1 MAGLFGVLNA
11 GTNGMSAAQAAMQT
25 TSNNISNANTEG
37 YSRQRVNLVTN
48 NPYTLSGV
56 GQLGTGVRME
66 SVTRV
71 VDDYLVKQTFTENAS
86 LEKFTQKAD
95 VLGELESVFNEPSE
109 TGLNNKLTEF
119 YESWK
124 YLGNNPELTTSKT
137 MVSQQAQ
144 TLTDTVSHMGAQ
156 LDTLQEGTVQAIS
169 KKVLDFNTKVEQLE
183 SINTQIFSVITKGEM
198 PNTLL
203 DQRDQLVGELS
214 GITSLEVKT
223 DAYQR
228 TFISIEGEEILGAN
242 KRQVLSVAIGAA
254 SGDGTRISTNGS
266 TSKTV
271 ESSEAFPAGTL
282 LLQQTAE
289 DGSAQFT
296 ELSSKS
302 GHISGSQEALVEI
315 DRGIQELNQLV
326 STVAKAVNLVHSDNG
341 TGIPFFDLGDDP
353 DKVISNFKVNAAIT
367 EDPSKIVSGKS
378 LTGQI
383 AGDGTRARAIADI
396 QSAALSYAAEEPL
409 AFDADTMKITAQP
422 NGTTTADAYNDII
435 TRVGISKQQADFMM
449 ENQNEVVSFLEQRK
463 SSISGVSINEEVV
476 NIMKFQSAFQANA
489 KVLAVTSEMLDTLI
503 NRTGV

>member
-1 MAGLFGVLNA
+1 MAGLFGILNA

-25 TSNNISNANTEG
+25 TSNNISNANTDG
-37 YSRQRVNLVTN
+37 YSRQRVNLVAS

-66 SVTRV
+66 SVTRI
-71 VDDYLVKQTFTENAS
+71 VDDYLVKQSFTENAS

-95 VLGELESVFNEPSE
+95 VLGQLESVFNEPSE

-156 LDTLQEGTVQAIS
+156 LDSLQEGTVQAIS
-169 KKVLDFNTKVEQLE
+169 KKVLDFNTKIEQLE
-183 SINTQIFSVITKGEM
+183 SINTQIFSVVTKGEM

-214 GITSLEVKT
+214 GITSVEVKT

-228 TFISIEGEEILGAN
+228 TFISIDGEEILGRD
-242 KRQVLSVAIGAA
+242 KRQVLSVAIGAT
-254 SGDGTRISTNGS
+254 SGDGSLISTNGS
-266 TSKTV
+266 TSKTIN
-271 ESSEAFPAGTL
+271 SEEPFQLGTL
-282 LLQQTAE
+282 LLQKTDE
-289 DGSAQFT
+289 DGSVQFT

-302 GHISGSQEALVEI
+302 GYISGSQEALVET
-315 DRGIQELNQLV
+315 DRVILELNQLI
-326 STVAKAVNLVHSDNG
+326 STVAEAVNVIHSDNG

-353 DKVISNFKVNAAIT
+353 DNVISNLKVNPAIT

-378 LTGQI
+378 LMGQI
-383 AGDGTRARAIADI
+383 AGDGSRARAISNI
-396 QSAALSYAAEEPL
+396 QSAALNYSSEETL

-422 NGTTTADAYNDII
+422 NGTTTADAYNDIV

>member
-1 MAGLFGVLNA
+1 MTGLFGVLNA

-25 TSNNISNANTEG
+25 TSNNISNANTDG
-37 YSRQRVNLVTN
+37 YSRQRVNLVTS
-48 NPYTLSGV
+48 NPYTLAGV

-71 VDDYLVKQTFTENAS
+71 VDDYLVKQSFTENAS

-95 VLGELESVFNEPSE
+95 VLSQLESVFNEPSE

-124 YLGNNPELTTSKT
+124 YLSSNPELTTSKT

-156 LDTLQEGTVQAIS
+156 LDSLQDGTVQAIS

-203 DQRDQLVGELS
+203 DQRDKLVGELS
-214 GITSLEVKT
+214 GITSVEAKT

-228 TFISIEGEEILGAN
+228 TFISIDGEEILGAN
-242 KRQVLSVAIGAA
+242 KRQVLSVAIGAT
-254 SGDGTRISTNGS
+254 SGDGTSISTNGS
-266 TSKTV
+266 MSKTV
-271 ESSEAFPAGTL
+271 ESSESYPAGTL
-282 LLQQTAE
+282 LLKQTAE
-289 DGSAQFT
+289 DGSTQFM

-326 STVAKAVNLVHSDNG
+326 STVANAVNLVHSDNG

-353 DKVISNFKVNAAIT
+353 DNVISNLKVNAAIL
-367 EDPSKIVSGKS
+367 EDPSKIVAGKS
-378 LTGQI
+378 LTGQV

-396 QSAALSYAAEEPL
+396 QSTALSYSSEEPIAL
-409 AFDADTMKITAQP
+409 DADTLKITAQS

>member
-71 VDDYLVKQTFTENAS
+71 VDDYLVKQTFTENGS

-95 VLGELESVFNEPSE
+95 LLGQLESVFNEPSE

-156 LDTLQEGTVQAIS
+156 LDTVQAIS

-183 SINTQIFSVITKGEM
+183 AINTQIFSVVTKGEM

-203 DQRDQLVGELS
+203 DQRDKLVGEIS
-214 GITSLEVKT
+214 GITSVEVKT

-242 KRQVLSVAIGAA
+242 KRQELSVAIGDT
-254 SGDGTRISTNGS
+254 SGGGTRISTNGS

-282 LLQQTAE
+282 LLQKTAE
-289 DGSAQFT
+289 DGSVQFT
-296 ELSSKS
+296 ELASKS
-302 GHISGSQEALVEI
+302 GHISGSQEALVGI

-326 STVAKAVNLVHSDNG
+326 STVVKAVNLVHSDNG

-353 DKVISNFKVNAAIT
+353 DNIISNFKVNSAIT
-367 EDPSKIVSGKS
+367 EDPRKIVSGKS

-396 QSAALSYAAEEPL
+396 QSAALSYASEEPL

>member
-1 MAGLFGVLNA
+1 MAGLFGILNA

-25 TSNNISNANTEG
+25 TSNNISNANTDG
-37 YSRQRVNLVTN
+37 YSRQRVNLVAS

-66 SVTRV
+66 SVTRI
-71 VDDYLVKQTFTENAS
+71 VDDYLVKQSFTENAS

-95 VLGELESVFNEPSE
+95 VLGQLESVFNEPSE

-156 LDTLQEGTVQAIS
+156 LDSLQEGTVQAIS
-169 KKVLDFNTKVEQLE
+169 KKVLDFNTKIEQLE
-183 SINTQIFSVITKGEM
+183 SINTQIFSVVTKGEM

-214 GITSLEVKT
+214 GITSVEVKT

-228 TFISIEGEEILGAN
+228 TFISIDGEEILGRD
-242 KRQVLSVAIGAA
+242 KRQVLSVAIGAT
-254 SGDGTRISTNGS
+254 SGDGSLISTNGS
-266 TSKTV
+266 TSKTIN
-271 ESSEAFPAGTL
+271 SEEPFQPGTL
-282 LLQQTAE
+282 LLQKTDE
-289 DGSAQFT
+289 DGSVQLT

-302 GHISGSQEALVEI
+302 GYISGSQEALVET
-315 DRGIQELNQLV
+315 DRVILELNQLI
-326 STVAKAVNLVHSDNG
+326 STVAEAVNVIHSDNG

-353 DKVISNFKVNAAIT
+353 DNVISNLKVNPAIT

-383 AGDGTRARAIADI
+383 AGDGSRARAISNI
-396 QSAALSYAAEEPL
+396 QSAALNYSSEETL

-422 NGTTTADAYNDII
+422 NGTTTADAYNDIV

>member
-25 TSNNISNANTEG
+25 TSNNISNANTDG
-37 YSRQRVNLVTN
+37 YSRQRVNLVTS
-48 NPYTLSGV
+48 NPYTLSGI

-66 SVTRV
+66 SVTRI

-86 LEKFTQKAD
+86 LEKHTQKAD
-95 VLGELESVFNEPSE
+95 VLGQLESIFNEPSE

-156 LDTLQEGTVQAIS
+156 LDSLQDGTVQSIS
-169 KKVLDFNTKVEQLE
+169 KKVLDFNAKVEQLE

-203 DQRDQLVGELS
+203 DQRDQLVGEIS
-214 GITSLEVKT
+214 GITSVEVKT

-228 TFISIEGEEILGAN
+228 TFISIDGQEILGAN
-242 KRQVLSVAIGAA
+242 KRQVLSVSIGDA
-254 SGDGTRISTNGS
+254 SDGGSRISTNGS
-266 TSKTV
+266 TANTV

-289 DGSAQFT
+289 DGSTRFT

-315 DRGIQELNQLV
+315 DRGTKELNQLV
-326 STVAKAVNLVHSDNG
+326 SKVAEAVNVIHSDDG
-341 TGIPFFDLGDDP
+341 TGIPFFDVGDDP
-353 DKVISNFKVNAAIT
+353 DNVISNLKVNAAII
-367 EDPSKIVSGKS
+367 EDPSKIVAGKS
-378 LTGQI
+378 LTGQV
-383 AGDGTRARAIADI
+383 AGDGTRARAIAEI
-396 QSAALSYAAEEPL
+396 QSATISYTSKEALVLDAE
-409 AFDADTMKITAQP
+409 TMQIKPQA

-435 TRVGISKQQADFMM
+435 TRVGISKQQADNMM
-449 ENQNEVVSFLEQRK
+449 ENQSEVVSFLEQRK

-476 NIMKFQSAFQANA
+476 NIVKFQSAFQANA
-489 KVLAVTSEMLDTLI
+489 KVLAMASEMLDTLI

>member
-1 MAGLFGVLNA
+1 MAGLFGILHA

-25 TSNNISNANTEG
+25 TSNNISNANTDG
-37 YSRQRVNLVTN
+37 YSRQRVNLVAS

-66 SVTRV
+66 SVTRI
-71 VDDYLVKQTFTENAS
+71 VDDYLVKQSFTENAS
-86 LEKFTQKAD
+86 LEKYTQKAD
-95 VLGELESVFNEPSE
+95 VLGQLESVFNEPSE

-144 TLTDTVSHMGAQ
+144 TLTDTISHMGSQ
-156 LDTLQEGTVQAIS
+156 LDSLQEGTVQAIS

-183 SINTQIFSVITKGEM
+183 SINEQIFSVVTKGEM

-203 DQRDQLVGELS
+203 DQRDKLVEEIS
-214 GITSLEVKT
+214 GITSVEVKT

-228 TFISIEGEEILGAN
+228 TFISIDGEEILGAN
-242 KRQVLSVAIGAA
+242 KRQVLNVAIGAT
-254 SGDGTRISTNGS
+254 SDDGSLISTNGS

-271 ESSEAFPAGTL
+271 ESEESFKTGTL
-282 LLQQTAE
+282 LVQKTAE
-289 DGSAQFT
+289 DGSVQFT

-341 TGIPFFDLGDDP
+341 TGIAFFDLGDDP
-353 DKVISNFKVNAAIT
+353 DDVLSNLKVNSAIT
-367 EDPSKIVSGKS
+367 EDPSKIVAGKS
-378 LTGQI
+378 LTEQI
-383 AGDGTRARAIADI
+383 AGDGTRAQAIADI
-396 QSAALSYAAEEPL
+396 QSTALQYSSNEALE
-409 AFDADTMKITAQP
+409 FDADTLKITAQP
-422 NGTTTADAYNDII
+422 NGTITADAYNDVI
-435 TRVGISKQQADFMM
+435 TRVGISKQQADFLM

-489 KVLAVTSEMLDTLI
+489 KVLAITSEMLDTLI

>member
-1 MAGLFGVLNA
+1 MAGLFGILNA

-25 TSNNISNANTEG
+25 TSSNISNANTEG
-37 YSRQRVNLVTN
+37 YSRQRVNLVAS
-48 NPYTLSGV
+48 NPYTLEGV

-66 SVTRV
+66 SVTRI

-86 LEKFTQKAD
+86 LEKYTQKAD
-95 VLGELESVFNEPSE
+95 VLGQLEAVFNEPSE
-109 TGLNNKLTEF
+109 TGLNNKMTEF

-124 YLGNNPELTTSKT
+124 YLSDNPELTTSKT

-156 LDTLQEGTVQAIS
+156 LDSLQEGTVQAIS

-183 SINTQIFSVITKGEM
+183 SINKQIFSVTTKGEM

-214 GITSLEVKT
+214 GITSVEVKT

-242 KRQVLSVAIGAA
+242 KRQVLSVAIGAT
-254 SGDGTRISTNGS
+254 SGDGSLISTNGS

-271 ESSEAFPAGTL
+271 ESSKPFPAGTL
-282 LLQQTAE
+282 LLQKTAE
-289 DGSAQFT
+289 DGSVQFT

-302 GHISGSQEALVEI
+302 GHISGAQEALAEI
-315 DRGIQELNQLV
+315 DRVSLELNQLV
-326 STVAKAVNLVHSDNG
+326 STVAEAVNVIHSDNG

-353 DKVISNFKVNAAIT
+353 DNVISNLKVNPAIT

-383 AGDGTRARAIADI
+383 AGDGSRARAISNI
-396 QSAALSYAAEEPL
+396 QSAALSYSSEELL
-409 AFDADTMKITAQP
+409 AFDADTMKITAQT
-422 NGTTTADAYNDII
+422 NGTTTADAYNDIV